1 MDNWLVCRVG
11 KGQMSAEYMIE
22 GQTFDGSSFTLFA
35 PTEFVEVS
43 QQPTGWDL
51 VPGKVLVRQL
61 GEEHGSFWIRLPRET
76 FEMGYVVRVGSNQL
90 MPATQLQ
97 EA

>member
-1 MDNWLVCRVG
+1 MDNWLACRVG

-22 GQTFDGSSFTLFA
+22 GQTFDGLKFTLFA

-43 QQPTGWDL
+43 QPPIGWEL
-51 VPGKVLVRQL
+51 EPGRILVRRL
-61 GEEHGSFWIRLPRET
+61 GEENGYYWIRLPRES
-76 FEMGYVVRVGSNQL
+76 FEMGYVVRVGVNQL
-90 MPATQLQ
+90 MPTTQLQ